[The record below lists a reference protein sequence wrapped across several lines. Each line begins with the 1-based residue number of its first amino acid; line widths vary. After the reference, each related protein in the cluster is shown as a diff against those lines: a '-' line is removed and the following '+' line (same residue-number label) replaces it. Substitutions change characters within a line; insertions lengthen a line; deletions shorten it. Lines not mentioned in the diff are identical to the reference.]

1 MANQSPTYYDPYIG
15 ASSGNILD
23 NYDSSTYQIKL
34 YMINKGAQSILPNGN
49 SQAARQ
55 NSGALVSSLTAPPDQ
70 TIIIADTGSTAGNQ
84 IDNVTMTTYGASQSA
99 HTTNIHFDIFQPGK
113 ANLLDQ
119 IQVAKQKLGLAEAQP
134 HLFMEI
140 NFLGRISDPMNDEEM
155 EGDIGLIRGPYR
167 YELQIGNITA
177 NITEQG
183 ARFSFETTSTD
194 RIASS
199 DVYNRLPRD
208 IKLTG
213 ATVSEMIKSLE
224 AQLNNIHKGNYLY
237 DDIFEISLLGVIGVA
252 GAQTSPNAPPRLS
265 ASDEELYL
273 PDQEGGEGSGTTTSN
288 IPQTDDPSLTALE
301 LYQQTAYSKLT
312 TEKTDQGV
320 ETNYLFVKQGTSL
333 NDVMLFILSMCP
345 RFQDMTTRK
354 TNGLNSD
361 DSLTD
366 KEKEQ
371 AFIVWCSTGAV
382 VQTEQWDNT
391 YNRWSKKIRV
401 VPRLYYTARVD
412 MVVDP
417 DENQNLTA
425 AQITSRRNQMLDKG
439 SLRKSYQYIFTG
451 ANDQIKKLD
460 LTLDQAQSLLLAPRE
475 GKTGTL
481 QSAVGGTLTGKSVTN
496 NNTKE
501 AEDQKVAELP
511 EKNQEDKALDL
522 FGFLKE
528 AESSISSISG
538 AAQQGI
544 DLLSRTTNADPAVIS
559 ELIKNGSEQE
569 QRQFIQAQSQQS
581 INSLVRGV
589 EVDTQ
594 PTQSPGQTQAVGNFR
609 FSEDFLGL
617 SPGSALDISE
627 LSDKNIATMNLADL
641 QNTWKQAAIKTS
653 YADNQVE
660 GGTQIADSNAGSLFG
675 QLVTQSQQTHF
686 LKRLEMTVRGDPW
699 YLGTSLD
706 NSSVGSDISINP
718 EVFAQSTSEA
728 GDFSGNDNCIVL
740 KIASPSPRDLF
751 SDEDQ
756 NSGYPEET
764 LTESQFTGAYR
775 LERVEHMFS
784 GGEYTIDISA
794 NYVLTLAGLPE
805 EPVNVVP

>member
-1 MANQSPTYYDPYIG
+1 
-15 ASSGNILD
+15 
-23 NYDSSTYQIKL
+23 
-34 YMINKGAQSILPNGN
+34 
-49 SQAARQ
+49 
-55 NSGALVSSLTAPPDQ
+55 
-70 TIIIADTGSTAGNQ
+70 
-84 IDNVTMTTYGASQSA
+84 
-99 HTTNIHFDIFQPGK
+99 
-113 ANLLDQ
+113 
-119 IQVAKQKLGLAEAQP
+119 
-134 HLFMEI
+134 
-140 NFLGRISDPMNDEEM
+140 
-155 EGDIGLIRGPYR
+155 
-167 YELQIGNITA
+167 
-177 NITEQG
+177 
-183 ARFSFETTSTD
+183 
-194 RIASS
+194 
-199 DVYNRLPRD
+199 
-208 IKLTG
+208 
-213 ATVSEMIKSLE
+213 
-224 AQLNNIHKGNYLY
+224 
-237 DDIFEISLLGVIGVA
+237 
-252 GAQTSPNAPPRLS
+252 
-265 ASDEELYL
+265 
-273 PDQEGGEGSGTTTSN
+273 
-288 IPQTDDPSLTALE
+288 
-301 LYQQTAYSKLT
+301 
-312 TEKTDQGV
+312 
-320 ETNYLFVKQGTSL
+320 
-333 NDVMLFILSMCP
+333 
-345 RFQDMTTRK
+345 MTTRK

-417 DENQNLTA
+417 DENQNLTT

-481 QSAVGGTLTGKSVTN
+481 QSAVGGTLAGKSVTD

-501 AEDQKVAELP
+501 AEDQKVTELP

-641 QNTWKQAAIKTS
+641 QNTWKQAAIKTA

-794 NYVLTLAGLPE
+794 NYVLTLASLPE